1 MIYPSFHGYRGDVS
15 SGMPHVM
22 ILSPPQTFCFP
33 VMVPALWLTELE
45 QTNRLSTLIFANPI
59 ILFLLLSNLLDHLE
73 KTPLIFFMISAD
85 VPDKLKSKDPQSYL
99 KLCQK
104 ISVKIQ
110 HLNSVSVLGCSSIS

>member
-1 MIYPSFHGYRGDVS
+1 MTGPDDIYIIPWVQGRCLIWDATCHDTFALTNILFSCNGAGIVADRAGANKQIIYYFVPIAVES
-15 SGMPHVM
+15 SGPG
-22 ILSPPQTFCFP
+22 
-33 VMVPALWLTELE
+33 
-45 QTNRLSTLIFANPI
+45 
-59 ILFLLLSNLLDHLE
+59 